1 MIDGEL
7 SVYFALGLILLG
19 IIAGGWIALKM
30 AKYFKGRS
38 IKSRLNRGLQKEQ
51 EAAKWLKRNGYKII
65 DYQTSLSYSLKENG
79 VDKKITVS
87 PDFKVSKNGQE
98 QIIEVKS
105 GRVAPRIENRDTR
118 RQLLEY
124 HFIEPNVP
132 LYLLDMENNE
142 LKKID
147 FPNYGSQ
154 KTDTAWKFWL
164 GLVLGIGFTVLVFL
178 WLNKN

>member
-19 IIAGGWIALKM
+19 IITGGWIALKM
-30 AKYFKGRS
+30 AKYYKGRS

-65 DYQTSLSYSLKENG
+65 NYQTSLSYSLKENG
-79 VDKKITVS
+79 VEKKITVS

-105 GRVAPRIENRDTR
+105 GRVAPRMENRDTR

-164 GLVLGIGFTVLVFL
+164 GLVLGIGFTVLVFW

>member
-19 IIAGGWIALKM
+19 IITGGWIALKM

-51 EAAKWLKRNGYKII
+51 EAAKWLKRNGYKTI

-79 VDKKITVS
+79 VEKKITVS

-118 RQLLEY
+118 RQL
-124 HFIEPNVP
+124 
-132 LYLLDMENNE
+132 
-142 LKKID
+142 
-147 FPNYGSQ
+147 
-154 KTDTAWKFWL
+154 
-164 GLVLGIGFTVLVFL
+164 
-178 WLNKN
+178 

>member
-7 SVYFALGLILLG
+7 SIYFALGLILLG

-30 AKYFKGRS
+30 AKYFKRRS

-164 GLVLGIGFTVLVFL
+164 GLVLGIGFTVLVFW

>member
-1 MIDGEL
+1 MIDGEF
-7 SVYFALGLILLG
+7 SVYFALLLMLLG
-19 IIAGGWIALKM
+19 IIAGGWFALKL

-65 DYQTSLSYSLKENG
+65 DYQVSLSYSLKENG

-105 GRVAPRIENRDTR
+105 GKAAPRIENKDTR

-124 HFIEPNVP
+124 HFIEPDIP
-132 LYLLDMENNE
+132 LFLLDMENNE
-142 LKKID
+142 LKKIN
-147 FPNYGSQ
+147 FPDQGTKSAS
-154 KTDTAWKFWL
+154 KVWLFWL
-164 GLVLGIGFTVLVFL
+164 VFALGAGSTVFVFYL
-178 WLNKN
+178 LIDS